1 MASFPAARL
10 WLASFD
16 GRGSRRDGDSLVA
29 VWSVRMLRGL
39 LLVAALSL
47 SLAAPAWAQSAAQ
60 TDGLATYTT
69 PSGATVRVD
78 ARLVAGLDV
87 LRQLAAGRELLEA
100 LGRGGVSV
108 AMAPEPLGV
117 WAHYDADAR
126 LMIVDVSLAGADPRT
141 LAALISHEA
150 VHARDTQ
157 AGQRQA
163 PTRAT
168 GGACFA
174 GEAEAMR
181 TELAVW
187 QELFGPQG
195 KAPAEHAYER
205 EQNTA
210 LARNLSAPDRYWDR
224 VAAAY
229 ARVCGS

>member
-1 MASFPAARL
+1 
-10 WLASFD
+10 
-16 GRGSRRDGDSLVA
+16 
-29 VWSVRMLRGL
+29 
-39 LLVAALSL
+39 
-47 SLAAPAWAQSAAQ
+47 
-60 TDGLATYTT
+60 
-69 PSGATVRVD
+69 
-78 ARLVAGLDV
+78 
-87 LRQLAAGRELLEA
+87 
-100 LGRGGVSV
+100 
-108 AMAPEPLGV
+108 MAPERSGV

-126 LMIVDVSLAGADPRT
+126 VMVVAVSLAGADPRT

-157 AGQRQA
+157 AGQGQA

-210 LARNLSAPDRYWDR
+210 LARYLSAPDRYWDR
-224 VAAAY
+224 VATAY